1 MLNTA
6 QPNPT
11 IERISSRLVGV
22 WTLVAY
28 TEQKEGCKDTNPL
41 GPKPVGFLIY
51 TSDGFVSAQLMKP
64 GRSIFQSRDWHQGTP
79 EKYVESGSGYI
90 AYCGTYEVDETN
102 ETVTHIPSV
111 ALLPNLIH
119 GRQLRAIK
127 LSEDRLTLRTP
138 SAADADGALVT
149 SHLEWKRAGLLSSP
163 RDEFD
168 VGRSR

>member
-64 GRSIFQSRDWHQGTP
+64 GVLFFNLAIGIKERRKSMWNP
-79 EKYVESGSGYI
+79 E
-90 AYCGTYEVDETN
+90 
-102 ETVTHIPSV
+102 
-111 ALLPNLIH
+111 
-119 GRQLRAIK
+119 
-127 LSEDRLTLRTP
+127 
-138 SAADADGALVT
+138 ADT
-149 SHLEWKRAGLLSSP
+149 SPTAGLT
-163 RDEFD
+163 
-168 VGRSR
+168 RSTRPTRL